1 MTDSL
6 IIQQELK
13 LDKYRQ
19 AVMNHVP
26 EAEDCYADK

>member
-6 IIQQELK
+6 TIQQELK

-19 AVMNHVP
+19 VVMNHVP
-26 EAEDCYADK
+26 EAGDC

>member
-1 MTDSL
+1 MSNSL
-6 IIQQELK
+6 TIQQELE

-26 EAEDCYADK
+26 EARDCYADK